1 MNNVSFL
8 KGVGIGIMVGGAI
21 GATAIGQKKSS
32 RGTIGRALKNLG
44 NLVEDV
50 TDVITK

>member
-1 MNNVSFL
+1 MSFV

-21 GATAIGQKKSS
+21 GAACAGQKKTS

-44 NLVEDV
+44 TLVEDV
-50 TDVITK
+50 TDVIMK